1 MNSEARIRTG
11 GLLGLASVLALVF
24 LPVPVA
30 HATDKTAP
38 AKTASE
44 PVKLRKLGIIGAGKI
59 GGSLARLWVKAGYEV
74 MISSRHPEQLKPLA
88 QQLGRKART
97 GTPREAAVYGDAV
110 LIAVP
115 YGALPQIGRDYAKE
129 LSGKVVLDA
138 GNPYPQRDGP
148 MADEARRKGTGETSK
163 ALLPGV
169 KLVRA
174 FNAISAVDLN
184 SQAGRESPQAAIPLA
199 SDDAHALKTAAE
211 LVKAAGF
218 EPVIVGGLDRA
229 KDFDVGTP
237 VYTRVLTAEELR
249 KHLGLQN

>member
-1 MNSEARIRTG
+1 MNSAARIRIA
-11 GLLGLASVLALVF
+11 GLLGLASALALVF
-24 LPVPVA
+24 LPVPPA

-38 AKTASE
+38 TKAPSE
-44 PVKLRKLGIIGAGKI
+44 TVKLRKIGIIGSGKV

-74 MISSRHPEQLKPLA
+74 MISSRHPEELKSLA

-97 GTPREAAVYGDAV
+97 GTPREAAMYGDAV

-148 MADEARRKGTGETSK
+148 MAEEARRKGTGETSK

-174 FNAISAVDLN
+174 FNAMSAVDLN
-184 SQAGRESPQAAIPLA
+184 SQTGREGPLAAIPLA
-199 SDDAHALKTAAE
+199 SDDAHALKAAAE

-218 EPVIVGGLDRA
+218 EPVVVGGLDRA

-249 KHLGLQN
+249 KQLGLPD